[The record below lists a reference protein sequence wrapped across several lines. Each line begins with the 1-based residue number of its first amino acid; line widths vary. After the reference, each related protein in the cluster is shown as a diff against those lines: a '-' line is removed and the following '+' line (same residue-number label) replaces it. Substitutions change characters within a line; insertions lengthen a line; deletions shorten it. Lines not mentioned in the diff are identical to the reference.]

1 MMKIGDK
8 APNFELL
15 NQDGK
20 TVRLSDYLG
29 KPVIMFS
36 FPKANTAGCNMQ
48 ACGFRDEFPEFASA
62 DAVILGISKD
72 TPEELK
78 AWKQLK
84 KLPYD
89 LLSDVD
95 GEVVEAWG
103 AWGKSLFGLATLPI
117 INRSYWVID
126 GNGVLVDMQLGVGP
140 KASVD
145 KALEALKKIGAIA

>member
-1 MMKIGDK
+1 MTAIGEK

-48 ACGFRDEFPEFASA
+48 ACAFRDEFPNFQTA

-78 AWKQLK
+78 AWKQMK
-84 KLPYD
+84 RLPYD
-89 LLSDVD
+89 LLSDSEGKVI
-95 GEVVEAWG
+95 EAWG
-103 AWGKSLFGLATLPI
+103 AWGKSLFGLVMYQT

-126 GNGVLVDMQLGVGP
+126 GNGVIVDMQLGVSP
-140 KASVD
+140 KASVE
-145 KALEALKKIGAIA
+145 KALAALRKINNPA